1 MIEPRPAY
9 PLDYVS
15 VLVSVQEG
23 DRPLYRGTAFPF
35 LRPGLWVTAAHCVR
49 DARGRDALRLLQI
62 NPGSFGTDGIT
73 RVSIHPELDLALLTS
88 ARPAAVPFP
97 ELGRGQWGN
106 EVSVVGYPEDLFLD
120 RDGRNRPRARLLKG
134 HIQRVEQPGPEA
146 DREGDFE
153 LSFACPGG
161 LSGSPV
167 VLQGGRQV
175 VGVVIGN
182 RDSAVTEHVS
192 EEVVTNGITRRTE
205 VQRAVSFGSAA
216 DLSRAAAWLAEHSNW
231 SV

>member
-1 MIEPRPAY
+1 MIESQPVY
-9 PLDYVS
+9 PLDFVS
-15 VLVSVQEG
+15 VLVEAQNDG
-23 DRPLYRGTAFPF
+23 RPLYRGTAFPF
-35 LRPGLWVTAAHCVR
+35 LQPGLWVTAAHCVR
-49 DARGRDALRLLQI
+49 GWRGTDTLGLIRTR
-62 NPGSFGTDGIT
+62 PGSIGIDGIT
-73 RVSIHPELDLALLTS
+73 RVDIHPELDLALLTS
-88 ARPAAVPFP
+88 ANLAAVPFP
-97 ELGRGQWGN
+97 ELGHGQWGN

-120 RDGRNRPRARLLKG
+120 GDGRDRPRARLLKG

-153 LSFACPGG
+153 LNFACPGG

-192 EEVVTNGITRRTE
+192 EEVVTDGKTRRIE
-205 VQRAVSFGSAA
+205 VQRAVSFGSAV
-216 DLSRAAAWLAEHSNW
+216 DLSRAAAWLADHS
-231 SV
+231 SSGG